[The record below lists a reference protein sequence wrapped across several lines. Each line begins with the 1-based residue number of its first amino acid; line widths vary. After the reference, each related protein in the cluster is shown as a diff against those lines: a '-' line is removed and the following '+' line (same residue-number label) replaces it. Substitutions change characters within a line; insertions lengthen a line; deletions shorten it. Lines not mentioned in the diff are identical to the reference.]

1 MKDFANEVDSVC
13 RKRPVT
19 GAQHTDGW
27 TETDRPARNDRSSTI
42 RVNVMSLKTQLAP
55 TPAAAVAAST
65 RACATGHVE
74 TIDPRVPRQQ
84 TAHLQTWAVIVVEYT
99 MEDGLHKA

>member
-1 MKDFANEVDSVC
+1 MKWIPYVENDRSQAPN
-13 RKRPVT
+13 T
-19 GAQHTDGW
+19 QTDGPRLI
-27 TETDRPARNDRSSTI
+27 DRHGNDRSSTI

-84 TAHLQTWAVIVVEYT
+84 TAHLQTWAVIVVKYT